1 MTTNPAQLMKSL
13 KSLLI
18 AAAVAAAC
26 WQTAAQEA
34 EEPATEPVVAT
45 DSEVTD
51 TAATEPVEEAAA
63 VEDEADAPIAP
74 PAEEADID
82 AATAE
87 EAGENV
93 DAESVDEA
101 DAEMAEDE
109 GDEVMPLI
117 VIDNAPLTDVI
128 KTLARQARLNFMF
141 DPRITAGLDR
151 AGQPVIHP
159 DISIR
164 FENVTAYQALEAVLS
179 NHDLEIVPNET
190 TRIARISY
198 VNPQALP
205 PLLTEVIQLKY
216 APVTNMVQV
225 IPSTFVDKRGQV
237 IGDARSSKLVV
248 VATEADLKKV
258 HALLDQLDIAPRQV
272 LIEANILETSKNPKS
287 VKGIDWSG
295 TLEAQRFSFGNGTTE
310 GTITR
315 PGGTTSS
322 TTTLP
327 SGRSVTT
334 TSTTDSIESLVTTV
348 GNGGLSLDTA
358 SGFSP
363 STAFLSA
370 DGVHAVLSFLNKQND
385 TKVVATPR
393 TVTMDN
399 EEATLEVTRAFPILE
414 ITPGSANSPA
424 GSSITYTNL
433 GTILRV
439 TPRISANSNI
449 ALKVIPEVSNIDGK
463 DQQVINGEINQANI
477 YAIRKMHTSVVIPSG
492 NTLVMG
498 GLINDTITKG
508 YTKVPVLGDIPGLG
522 RIFRSD
528 SKERNRQNL
537 LIFITPTVVTD
548 ADFQPAESNFLST
561 KQVGPPPEELLTPW
575 DSARPYQWNKQYWNE
590 EIPDDF

>member
-1 MTTNPAQLMKSL
+1 MKSL

-26 WQTAAQEA
+26 WPIMAQEA
-34 EEPATEPVVAT
+34 EEPATEPAVVT
-45 DSEVTD
+45 DSETTD
-51 TAATEPVEEAAA
+51 AAPTETVEEAPAA
-63 VEDEADAPIAP
+63 EEEAAETDAPIAEP
-74 PAEEADID
+74 DAEADVEVTPAEDV
-82 AATAE
+82 
-87 EAGENV
+87 GEDV
-93 DAESVDEA
+93 DAEPADEA
-101 DAEMAEDE
+101 DAELEEDE
-109 GDEVMPLI
+109 GDEIMPLI

-190 TRIARISY
+190 TKIARISY

-248 VATEADLKKV
+248 VATETDLKKV
-258 HALLDQLDIAPRQV
+258 HELLTQLDIAPRQV

-295 TLEAQRFSFGNGTTE
+295 TLEAQRFSFGNGNTE

-327 SGRSVTT
+327 SGRTVTT
-334 TSTTDSIESLVTTV
+334 TSTAQSIESLVTTV
-348 GNGGLSLDTA
+348 GNGGLSMDTA
-358 SGFSP
+358 NGFSP
-363 STAFLSA
+363 STAFLNA
-370 DGVHAVLSFLNKQND
+370 NGVHAVLSFLNKQND

-399 EEATLEVTRAFPILE
+399 EEATLEVTRAFPIFE

-424 GSSITYTNL
+424 GASITYTNL

-449 ALKVIPEVSNIDGK
+449 ALKVVPEVSNIDGQ
-463 DQQVINGEINQANI
+463 DQQVINDTINQANI

-522 RIFRSD
+522 RMFRSD

-575 DSARPYQWNKQYWNE
+575 DSARPYKWNKQYWNE